1 MMLFALLKKDFLI
14 IKKYLLF
21 MIIIVI
27 ALPIVLATQS
37 SEASAFTSTMAFTFE
52 VIYAEFLISRYL
64 AMKEYQYPK
73 AASFLSTLPYTRGM
87 QIVSKYLLYLI
98 IFAFCC
104 IAYWIDTL
112 FVSNLAG
119 INLNL
124 IIPILFMTS
133 ILYSIYMPVQYVFGY
148 EKSKLVFMFL
158 LIAFPLLISRTNA
171 ANILV
176 ILSRMSYP
184 IMLIVAIGALFL
196 SLMVSINIFNQKEL

>member
-1 MMLFALLKKDFLI
+1 MICLIKKDLLLT
-14 IKKYLLF
+14 KKYLLF
-21 MIIIVI
+21 MIMIVI
-27 ALPIVLATQS
+27 ALPIVLATRS

-52 VIYAEFLISRYL
+52 VIYAEFLICRYL

-73 AASFLSTLPYTRGM
+73 AASFLSTLPYTRSM

-112 FVSNLAG
+112 FVPDLAS

-124 IIPILFMTS
+124 IIPILFIAS
-133 ILYSIYMPVQYVFGY
+133 ILYSIYMPVQYMFGY
-148 EKSKLVFMFL
+148 EKSKLIFMFL
-158 LIAFPLLISRTNA
+158 LITFPLLISRTKT

-176 ILSRMSYP
+176 ILSKMSYP
-184 IMLIVAIGALFL
+184 IMLIAAIGALLL
-196 SLMVSINIFNQKEL
+196 SLMASINIFNKKEL